1 MYHGPGA
8 PGSDGEEKEMG
19 GDPGL
24 PVCVFLVPL
33 VRDGDR
39 QPHPPVLW
47 RLLQDALVERFGGA
61 TGPETVAWYRD
72 REPVSGAWSPG
83 EGEAPVTD
91 LSRRYT
97 VALPPDRVDDLRDLL
112 RRVGHSFDQQAM
124 YLEVA
129 GFAEM
134 LEVRP
139 EDGFLGD

>member
-1 MYHGPGA
+1 
-8 PGSDGEEKEMG
+8 MG

-39 QPHPPVLW
+39 RPHPPVLW
-47 RLLQDALVERFGGA
+47 RLLQDALIERFGGA
-61 TGPETVAWYRD
+61 TGPETVVWYRD
-72 REPVSGAWSPG
+72 RETISGAWSPG
-83 EGEAPVTD
+83 QGEQTVTD

-97 VALPPDRVDDLRDLL
+97 VALPSDRVAELRDLL
-112 RRVGHSFDQQAM
+112 RRVGNSFDQQAM

-129 GFAEM
+129 GFAEI
-134 LEVRP
+134 LEVRS